1 MSWLFSRALV
11 EEYSAGTSL
20 AGEPCAQLNVMPTPQ
35 LFWRRDKTIDCSS
48 LSRFGQ
54 TLQPLTDGHG
64 AELLMSYLAAFRART
79 SAPPDAV
86 LGLMANEAASGHTW
100 QGSLAKYSPDSRSWK
115 TAQFSLL
122 ADSELFSE
130 TWPRWGSMRNGELF
144 LRTIPALP
152 TCASESG
159 LLPTPNVPNGG
170 RSVKHITDWR
180 GKSAYH
186 NGKKVQVG
194 LESVLGGAPHPTFL
208 EWQMGWPIGW
218 TAIEP
223 LAMDKFHAWQRQH
236 GRS

>member
-1 MSWLFSRALV
+1 MSWLFSQALV

-20 AGEPCAQLNVMPTPQ
+20 DGEPSAQLNVMPTPQ
-35 LFWRRDKTIDCSS
+35 PFWRKDKMIES
-48 LSRFGQ
+48 LSLSQFGQ
-54 TLQPLTDGHG
+54 TLRPLTESHG
-64 AELLMSYLAAFRART
+64 VELLMSFLAAFPART
-79 SAPPDAV
+79 SAQQDAAP
-86 LGLMANEAASGHTW
+86 GSTASAADCGRIW

-223 LAMDKFHAWQRQH
+223 LAMDKFREWRQQH
-236 GRS
+236 GSF